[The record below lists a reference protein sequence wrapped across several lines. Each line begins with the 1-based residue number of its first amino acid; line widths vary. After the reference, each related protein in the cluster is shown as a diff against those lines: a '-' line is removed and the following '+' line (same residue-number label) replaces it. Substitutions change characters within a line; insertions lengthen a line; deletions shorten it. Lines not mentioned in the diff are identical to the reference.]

1 MGTNPF
7 EHSTYLLRKQVL
19 KLFGG
24 SFRIYDPMGNLAFF
38 ASMKAFKLKEDIT
51 VHPDESKSAEL
62 FRIKAR
68 SIIDWSSAYDVID
81 SATEEKIGALK
92 RRGMKSM
99 LKDEW
104 VIMDVVDNEIG
115 LIEEDSWLLALLRRF
130 ATNLIP
136 QSYHGTVGGTE
147 VFTFKHH
154 FNPFVVKINL
164 DFTADIAKKLDRR
177 MGIAAAILLAAIEG
191 KQD

>member
-24 SFRIYDPMGNLAFF
+24 SFRIYDSTGSLALF

-51 VHPDESKSAEL
+51 IHPDESKSSEL

-68 SIIDWSSAYDVID
+68 NIIDFSSAYDVID
-81 SATEEKIGALK
+81 SASDQKIGALK
-92 RRGMKSM
+92 RRGVKSL

-104 VIMDVVDNEIG
+104 VIMDVEDNEIG
-115 LIEEDSWLLALLRRF
+115 IIEEDSWALALLRRF

-136 QSYHGTVGGTE
+136 QSFHGTVGGTE
-147 VFTFKHH
+147 VFKFKHH
-154 FNPFVVKINL
+154 FNPFVTKIGL
-164 DFTADIAKKLDRR
+164 DFSPDWNKTLDRR
-177 MGIAAAILLAAIEG
+177 MGLAAAILLASIEG
-191 KQD
+191 KQQ